1 LEDPKGRKEK
11 MAQRKQLTWTELR
24 VGLFVLVGLSVLAAG
39 IFYVTGAGTLG
50 PKYRLVTYLPEV
62 SGLANGA
69 PVRLDG
75 FEIGNVESIKL
86 APRVPGK
93 PREKN
98 KNIEVVMRVGKRYES
113 DILTDSAASLV
124 TEGLLGNRYVNI
136 SLGVTGVPLK
146 DGQEVPGSEEKAMK
160 EVVERSADV
169 LANLQVLSE
178 NIQDLIT
185 GVKQGK
191 GSLGKLLT
199 DDQAYNHLNSILA
212 KGDVMLT
219 NVQAGQG
226 TLGKLVASDEMY
238 NKVDKGLDSVNLIL
252 TDVRSQKGTIG
263 KLIYDPSLY
272 DEAKQAMTNGNAM
285 IGDVR
290 AGKGTLGKLA
300 TDDALYNKLKET
312 SDNIASASAK
322 LNDNTTT
329 VGKLFSDPKLYDG
342 LTGLTG
348 DLRLL
353 VGEFRQN
360 PKKFLRI
367 KIAAF

>member
-1 LEDPKGRKEK
+1 

-39 IFYVTGAGTLG
+39 IFYVTGAGTIG
-50 PKYRLVTYLPEV
+50 PKYRLITYLPEV

-75 FEIGNVESIKL
+75 VEVGNVESIRL
-86 APRVPGK
+86 APRVAGK
-93 PREKN
+93 IRERN
-98 KNIEVVMRVGKRYES
+98 RNIEVVMRVGKHYEN

-136 SLGVTGVPLK
+136 SLGITGVPLK

-160 EVVERSADV
+160 EVVERSADM
-169 LANLQVLSE
+169 LGNLQALSE
-178 NIQDLIT
+178 NVQELIN
-185 GVKQGK
+185 GVKAGK

-199 DDQAYNHLNSILA
+199 DDQAYNHLNNLLSRGDAMLA
-212 KGDVMLT
+212 
-219 NVQAGQG
+219 NIQAGQG
-226 TLGKLVASDEMY
+226 SLGKLVASDEMY
-238 NKVDKGLDSVNLIL
+238 NKVDKGLDNVNVIL

-263 KLIYDPSLY
+263 KLLYDPSLY
-272 DEAKQAMTNGNAM
+272 DEAKQAITNGNA
-285 IGDVR
+285 IITDVR
-290 AGKGTLGKLA
+290 AGKGTFGKLA
-300 TDDALYNKLKET
+300 TDDTLYTKLKET
-312 SDNIASASAK
+312 SDNLASATAK

-329 VGKLFSDPKLYDG
+329 VGKLFSDPKLYDS

-353 VGEFRQN
+353 IGEFRQN

>member
-1 LEDPKGRKEK
+1 

-39 IFYVTGAGTLG
+39 IFYVTGAGTIG
-50 PKYRLVTYLPEV
+50 PKYRLITYLPEV

-75 FEIGNVESIKL
+75 VEVGNVESTRL

-93 PREKN
+93 GRERN
-98 KNIEVVMRVGKRYES
+98 RNIEIVLRVGKKYQE

-136 SLGVTGVPLK
+136 TRGVTGTPLK
-146 DGQEVPGSEEKAMK
+146 DMQEVPGHEEKAMAQ
-160 EVVERSADV
+160 VVERSADV
-169 LANLQVLSE
+169 LANLQALSE
-178 NIQDLIT
+178 EIQDMIH
-185 GVKQGK
+185 GIKQGK
-191 GSLGKLLT
+191 GTIGKLLT
-199 DDQAYNHLNSILA
+199 DEQAYNHLNNILS
-212 KGDVMLT
+212 KGDAMVT

-226 TLGKLVASDEMY
+226 TLGKLVASDELY
-238 NKVDKGLDSVNLIL
+238 SKVDKGVDNVNLIL
-252 TDVRSQKGTIG
+252 TDVRAQKGTIG
-263 KLIYDPSLY
+263 KLLYDPSLY
-272 DEAKQAMTNGNAM
+272 DEAKQAMTNGNAV
-285 IGDVR
+285 ISDVR

-300 TDDALYNKLKET
+300 TDDSLYTNLKVT
-312 SDNIASASAK
+312 SQNVADATAK

-329 VGKLFSDPKLYDG
+329 VGKMFSDPKLYDS
-342 LTGLTG
+342 LSGLTG

-360 PKKFLRI
+360 PKKFLHI
-367 KIAAF
+367 KVSVF

>member
-1 LEDPKGRKEK
+1 

-50 PKYRLVTYLPEV
+50 PKYHIVTYLPEA
-62 SGLANGA
+62 SLLSNGA

-75 FEIGNVESIKL
+75 VEVGNVESIKL
-86 APRVPGK
+86 TPRMPGK
-93 PREKN
+93 AREKSR
-98 KNIEVVMRVGKRYES
+98 NIEVVMRVGKHYED
-113 DILTDSAASLV
+113 DILTDSVASLV

-136 SLGVTGVPLK
+136 TRGMTGVPVK
-146 DGQEVPGSEEKAMK
+146 DGQEVPGTEEKAMAQ
-160 EVVERSADV
+160 VVERSADV
-169 LANLQVLSE
+169 LANLQALSE
-178 NIQDLIT
+178 DVQDLLKD
-185 GVKQGK
+185 VRQGK

-199 DDQAYNHLNSILA
+199 DDQAYNHLNAILTRGETLVA
-212 KGDVMLT
+212 

-238 NKVDKGLDSVNLIL
+238 NKVDKGLESVNVIL

-272 DEAKQAMTNGNAM
+272 DEAKQTISNGNRM
-285 IGDVR
+285 IGDIR

-300 TDDALYNKLKET
+300 TDDTLYTKIKET
-312 SDNIASASAK
+312 SENVATATAK

-329 VGKLFSDPKLYDG
+329 MGKLFSDPKLYDS
-342 LTGLTG
+342 LSGLTG

-360 PKKFLRI
+360 PKKFLHI
-367 KIAAF
+367 KVSVF

>member
-1 LEDPKGRKEK
+1 

-39 IFYVTGAGTLG
+39 IFYVTGAGTIG
-50 PKYRLVTYLPEV
+50 PKYRLITYLPEV

-75 FEIGNVESIKL
+75 VEVGNVESIRL
-86 APRVPGK
+86 APRVAGK
-93 PREKN
+93 IRERN
-98 KNIEVVMRVGKRYES
+98 RNIEVVMRVGKHYEN

-136 SLGVTGVPLK
+136 SLGITGVPLK

-160 EVVERSADV
+160 EVVERSADM
-169 LANLQVLSE
+169 LGNLQALSE
-178 NIQDLIT
+178 NVQELIN
-185 GVKQGK
+185 GVKAGK

-199 DDQAYNHLNSILA
+199 DDQAYNHLNNLLSRGDAMLA
-212 KGDVMLT
+212 
-219 NVQAGQG
+219 NIQAGQG
-226 TLGKLVASDEMY
+226 SLGKLVASDEMY
-238 NKVDKGLDSVNLIL
+238 NKVDKGLDNVNVIL

-263 KLIYDPSLY
+263 KLLYDPSLY
-272 DEAKQAMTNGNAM
+272 DEAKQAITNSNA
-285 IGDVR
+285 IITDVR

-300 TDDALYNKLKET
+300 TDDTLYTKLKET
-312 SDNIASASAK
+312 SDNLASATSK

-329 VGKLFSDPKLYDG
+329 VGKLFSDPRLYDS